1 MLILLLIMLI
11 ISISIFLSKA
21 RSWVMY
27 WMGGLLIGWF
37 ISMVGFILFISKY
50 GGFYYYVN
58 QILYINDT
66 FRLWLANAPLSIDAI
81 SRLLSSGR
89 SIFIFC
95 LLGLALTINVN
106 KILKYRY
113 FMLALNFFIAI
124 INIVIYDPIVYK
136 KIIYMLDSPT
146 LYAIS
151 IMIRVWMIV
160 VAMLS
165 IFLIILSYKHTSIP
179 WIKNR
184 ILYVLLGVLA
194 LVGFYIYI
202 IFMGPLQFADIRTFY
217 FLFHDFS
224 NFNPPITLYEWYFG
238 TILTG
243 CSIIIGVYSLW
254 RYQKI
259 EAKSG
264 NADLSLER
272 KFNTANLGARVFTHA
287 IKNQLIMIDLLLR
300 DIETGLDNDSGK
312 KNVEQS
318 LVNAK
323 EITAK
328 TIGRLDELNK
338 SFSAASLQFEP
349 VASEMVLETVKS
361 RMVKTPPNI
370 TIDFQHPSP
379 NKVLFINLRHMT
391 EVMSNII
398 INSIEAIGDQDN
410 GIVRVS
416 GYCEGDWYVLEVS
429 DNGPGIPK
437 ELIKHVFDPFITRKN
452 SANNWGVGLSYA
464 AHIVKYHHGYMQ
476 ALNDPNRG
484 CIMQIFLP
492 IYKRHD

>member
-1 MLILLLIMLI
+1 
-11 ISISIFLSKA
+11 
-21 RSWVMY
+21 MY
-27 WMGGLLIGWF
+27 WMGGILIGWF

-81 SRLLSSGR
+81 SRLLSGGR

-106 KILKYRY
+106 KVLKYRY
-113 FMLALNFFIAI
+113 VMLGLNLFIAI

-136 KIIYMLDSPT
+136 KIIYILDSPT
-146 LYAIS
+146 LYSIS

-160 VAMLS
+160 VAMLA
-165 IFLIILSYKHTSIP
+165 ILLIILAYKHTSIP

-259 EAKSG
+259 EAKWG

-287 IKNQLIMIDLLLR
+287 IKNQLIMIELLLR
-300 DIETGLDNDSGK
+300 DIETGIDNNTDRHK
-312 KNVEQS
+312 VEQS
-318 LVNAK
+318 IMNAK
-323 EITAK
+323 EITSK

-338 SFSAASLQFEP
+338 SFSTASVQFEP
-349 VASEMVLETVKS
+349 VVSEVLMEAVKA
-361 RMVKTPPNI
+361 RMDKAPSGP
-370 TIDFQHPSP
+370 TIHYHLPSP
-379 NKVLFINLRHMT
+379 SNVLFINLRHMT
-391 EVMSNII
+391 EVMFNII
-398 INSIEAIGDQDN
+398 INAIEAIGDQDN

-416 GYCEGDWYVLEVS
+416 GYSEADWYVLEVS
-429 DNGPGIPK
+429 DNGPGIPN
-437 ELIKHVFDPFITRKN
+437 ELIKHIFDPFITRKN

-476 ALNDPNRG
+476 ATNDSNQG
-484 CIMQIFLP
+484 CIMRIFLP
-492 IYKRHD
+492 IYKRQDYKDDII